1 MSITVAYIIFFMVGY
16 IVLFG
21 SLLVILL
28 CIHCFIQYLYLMLAL
43 NYFLLMYIMKIH
55 VVIKI
60 SICNY
65 YLQRLYRLFPVKSLF
80 ICVIEEAI

>member
-1 MSITVAYIIFFMVGY
+1 
-16 IVLFG
+16 
-21 SLLVILL
+21 
-28 CIHCFIQYLYLMLAL
+28 
-43 NYFLLMYIMKIH
+43 MYIMKIH

-65 YLQRLYRLFPVKSLF
+65 YLQRLYRLFPVKSFF